1 MANPNNPLAP
11 GLNGAAPKGPRTI
24 WNNPVFSA
32 VLAIIMGFAMWII
45 VTVYIDPQGSTTV
58 TGVPI
63 NYTSGASTYTAQGLD
78 IVEKPD
84 IEGVTVKVEG
94 NSTIIGNIRS
104 ADIMVYPSYA
114 GVSGAGKVTLRLQ
127 ARVTNTTDYSGNIK
141 CTVEK
146 PYDTIDVVFDE
157 VSEKTV
163 PVTVDASAVSIADGY
178 MLNKTTA
185 VPAEITLRGPTSEL
199 DQVSNIV
206 APVQMD
212 GELADTT
219 TVPAT
224 LELRDEEGNAFT
236 PQYISMDSD
245 SANVTL
251 TVYQVRELPLEVDFI
266 GAPNGFDVESLHY
279 SLSQQT
285 LCVAGPARTI
295 SALEA
300 LTVTDFD
307 LAREFEPG
315 RDYQRLIELPAGI
328 VSLDGVTNVT
338 LDFDTSEMT
347 STKLNVSN
355 IRAIN
360 VPSNYELQILSSIV
374 SGVTLYGPA
383 DEIEKLS
390 ADSIVAQIDCQS
402 LNLTV
407 GQQTIAVSIQIP
419 SSSRIFATGSYTV
432 QCEVTSK

>member
-1 MANPNNPLAP
+1 MPNPNNPLAP
-11 GLNGAAPKGPRTI
+11 GLNGAAPKGPRTF
-24 WNNPVFSA
+24 WDNPVFSA

-127 ARVTNTTDYSGNIK
+127 ARVTNTTDFPGDIE
-141 CTVEK
+141 CTVES
-146 PYDTIDVVFDE
+146 PSTIDVVFDE

-163 PVTVDASAVSIADGY
+163 PVTVDASAVTISNGY

-199 DQVSNIV
+199 DQVSSIV

-236 PQYISMDSD
+236 PQYISMESD

-338 LDFDTSEMT
+338 LDFDTSEMA

-383 DEIEKLS
+383 DEIEELS

>member
-24 WNNPVFSA
+24 WDNPVFSA

-127 ARVTNTTDYSGNIK
+127 ARVTNTTDSPGDIE
-141 CTVEK
+141 CTVES
-146 PYDTIDVVFDE
+146 PSTIDVVFDE

-163 PVTVDASAVSIADGY
+163 PVTVDASAVTISNGY

-199 DQVSNIV
+199 DQVSSIV

-338 LDFDTSEMT
+338 LDFDTSEMA

>member
-1 MANPNNPLAP
+1 MFKYFLKRLAQMVVTLFIVSILVFVLANFIGDPVNMLVSPKAP
-11 GLNGAAPKGPRTI
+11 PEVREQVREELGLNRPILEQYASFITNAFKGD
-24 WNNPVFSA
+24 FCKA
-32 VLAIIMGFAMWII
+32 
-45 VTVYIDPQGSTTV
+45 YI
-58 TGVPI
+58 
-63 NYTSGASTYTAQGLD
+63 Y
-78 IVEKPD
+78 K
-84 IEGVTVKVEG
+84 
-94 NSTIIGNIRS
+94 
-104 ADIMVYPSYA
+104 
-114 GVSGAGKVTLRLQ
+114 
-127 ARVTNTTDYSGNIK
+127 
-141 CTVEK
+141 
-146 PYDTIDVVFDE
+146 
-157 VSEKTV
+157 
-163 PVTVDASAVSIADGY
+163 VDALSLIAQ
-178 MLNKTTA
+178 
-185 VPAEITLRGPTSEL
+185 R
-199 DQVSNIV
+199 
-206 APVQMD
+206 
-212 GELADTT
+212 
-219 TVPAT
+219 VPAT

-338 LDFDTSEMT
+338 LDFDTSEMA

-407 GQQTIAVSIQIP
+407 GQQTSAVSIQIP

>member
-127 ARVTNTTDYSGNIK
+127 ARVTNTTDFPGDIE
-141 CTVEK
+141 CTVES
-146 PYDTIDVVFDE
+146 PSTIDVVFDE

-163 PVTVDASAVSIADGY
+163 PVTVDASAVTISSGY

-199 DQVSNIV
+199 QIRC
-206 APVQMD
+206 
-212 GELADTT
+212 
-219 TVPAT
+219 PASSPRSRWT
-224 LELRDEEGNAFT
+224 ASWPTPRRCLLRWSCATRRAT
-236 PQYISMDSD
+236 PSRRSISRWR
-245 SANVTL
+245 AT
-251 TVYQVRELPLEVDFI
+251 P
-266 GAPNGFDVESLHY
+266 P
-279 SLSQQT
+279 
-285 LCVAGPARTI
+285 
-295 SALEA
+295 
-300 LTVTDFD
+300 
-307 LAREFEPG
+307 
-315 RDYQRLIELPAGI
+315 
-328 VSLDGVTNVT
+328 
-338 LDFDTSEMT
+338 TS
-347 STKLNVSN
+347 
-355 IRAIN
+355 R
-360 VPSNYELQILSSIV
+360 
-374 SGVTLYGPA
+374 
-383 DEIEKLS
+383 
-390 ADSIVAQIDCQS
+390 
-402 LNLTV
+402 
-407 GQQTIAVSIQIP
+407 
-419 SSSRIFATGSYTV
+419 
-432 QCEVTSK
+432 

>member
-24 WNNPVFSA
+24 WDNPVLSA

-127 ARVTNTTDYSGNIK
+127 ARVTNTTDFPGDIE
-141 CTVEK
+141 CTVES
-146 PYDTIDVVFDE
+146 PSTIDVVFDE

-163 PVTVDASAVSIADGY
+163 PVTVDASAVTISSGY

-199 DQVSNIV
+199 DQVSSIV

-251 TVYQVRELPLEVDFI
+251 TVYQ
-266 GAPNGFDVESLHY
+266 
-279 SLSQQT
+279 
-285 LCVAGPARTI
+285 
-295 SALEA
+295 
-300 LTVTDFD
+300 
-307 LAREFEPG
+307 
-315 RDYQRLIELPAGI
+315 
-328 VSLDGVTNVT
+328 
-338 LDFDTSEMT
+338 
-347 STKLNVSN
+347 
-355 IRAIN
+355 
-360 VPSNYELQILSSIV
+360 
-374 SGVTLYGPA
+374 
-383 DEIEKLS
+383 
-390 ADSIVAQIDCQS
+390 
-402 LNLTV
+402 
-407 GQQTIAVSIQIP
+407 AVS
-419 SSSRIFATGSYTV
+419 YTHLRAH
-432 QCEVTSK
+432 ET

>member
-1 MANPNNPLAP
+1 MFKYFLKRLAQMVVTLFIVSILVFVLANFIGDPVNMLVSPKAP
-11 GLNGAAPKGPRTI
+11 PEVREQVREELGLNRPILEQYVSFITNAFKGD
-24 WNNPVFSA
+24 FGKS
-32 VLAIIMGFAMWII
+32 
-45 VTVYIDPQGSTTV
+45 YI
-58 TGVPI
+58 
-63 NYTSGASTYTAQGLD
+63 Y
-78 IVEKPD
+78 K
-84 IEGVTVKVEG
+84 
-94 NSTIIGNIRS
+94 
-104 ADIMVYPSYA
+104 
-114 GVSGAGKVTLRLQ
+114 
-127 ARVTNTTDYSGNIK
+127 
-141 CTVEK
+141 
-146 PYDTIDVVFDE
+146 
-157 VSEKTV
+157 
-163 PVTVDASAVSIADGY
+163 VDALSLIAQ
-178 MLNKTTA
+178 
-185 VPAEITLRGPTSEL
+185 R
-199 DQVSNIV
+199 
-206 APVQMD
+206 
-212 GELADTT
+212 
-219 TVPAT
+219 VPAT

-236 PQYISMDSD
+236 PQYISMESD

-266 GAPNGFDVESLHY
+266 GTPNGFDVESLHY
-279 SLSQQT
+279 SLTQQT
-285 LCVAGPARTI
+285 LRVAGPARTI
-295 SALEA
+295 STLES

-402 LNLTV
+402 ISLTV
-407 GQQTIAVSIQIP
+407 GQQTIPVTIQIP
-419 SSSRIFATGSYTV
+419 SSTRIFATGSYTV

>member
-1 MANPNNPLAP
+1 MPSPNKPAAP
-11 GLNGAAPKGPRTI
+11 GPMGAVPKGPRTF
-24 WNNPVFSA
+24 WNNSA
-32 VLAIIMGFAMWII
+32 FMMVLALIMGFATWTI
-45 VTVYIDPQGSTTV
+45 VTVYIDPQGSKTV
-58 TGVPI
+58 TKVPI
-63 NYTSGASTYTAQGLD
+63 NYTSGASAYTSQGLD

-94 NSTIIGNIRS
+94 NGTIIGNIQNS
-104 ADIMVYPSYA
+104 DIMVYPSYA
-114 GVSGAGKVTLRLQ
+114 GVSGPGKVTLRLQ
-127 ARVTNTTDYSGNIK
+127 ARVTNTTDFPGDIE
-141 CTVEK
+141 CTVES
-146 PYDTIDVVFDE
+146 PDTIDVVFDE
-157 VSEKTV
+157 VSEKTF
-163 PVTVDASAVSIADGY
+163 PVTVDASAVPISNGY

-199 DQVSNIV
+199 DQVSSIV
-206 APVQMD
+206 APVQID

-224 LELRDEEGNAFT
+224 LQLRDEVGNVFT
-236 PQYISMDSD
+236 PQYISMESD

-251 TVYQVRELPLEVDFI
+251 TVYQVRELPLKVDFI
-266 GAPNGFDVESLHY
+266 GTPNGFDVESLHY

-285 LCVAGPARTI
+285 LRVAGPARTI
-295 SALEA
+295 STLES
-300 LTVTDFD
+300 LTVSDFD

-338 LDFDTSEMT
+338 LDFDTSEMG

-360 VPSNYELQILSSIV
+360 VPSNYELQILSSLV

-383 DEIEKLS
+383 DEIEKLN

-419 SSSRIFATGSYTV
+419 SATRIFATGSYTV
-432 QCEVTSK
+432 QCEVTAK

>member
-1 MANPNNPLAP
+1 MFKYFLKRLAQMLVTLFIVSILVFVLANFIGDPVNMLVSPKAP
-11 GLNGAAPKGPRTI
+11 PEVREQVREELGLNR
-24 WNNPVFSA
+24 
-32 VLAIIMGFAMWII
+32 
-45 VTVYIDPQGSTTV
+45 
-58 TGVPI
+58 PI
-63 NYTSGASTYTAQGLD
+63 LEQY
-78 IVEKPD
+78 
-84 IEGVTVKVEG
+84 
-94 NSTIIGNIRS
+94 
-104 ADIMVYPSYA
+104 
-114 GVSGAGKVTLRLQ
+114 VSF
-127 ARVTNTTDYSGNIK
+127 VTNAFKGDFGKSYIYK
-141 CTVEK
+141 
-146 PYDTIDVVFDE
+146 
-157 VSEKTV
+157 
-163 PVTVDASAVSIADGY
+163 VDALSLIAQ
-178 MLNKTTA
+178 
-185 VPAEITLRGPTSEL
+185 R
-199 DQVSNIV
+199 
-206 APVQMD
+206 
-212 GELADTT
+212 
-219 TVPAT
+219 VPAT

-236 PQYISMDSD
+236 PQYISMESD

-266 GAPNGFDVESLHY
+266 GTPNGFDVESLHY

-285 LCVAGPARTI
+285 LRVAGPARTI

-383 DEIEKLS
+383 DEIDKLS

>member
-1 MANPNNPLAP
+1 MPSPNKPAAP
-11 GLNGAAPKGPRTI
+11 GPMGAVPKGPRAF
-24 WNNPVFSA
+24 WNNPVFMM
-32 VLAIIMGFAMWII
+32 VLALIMGFATWTI
-45 VTVYIDPQGSTTV
+45 VTVYIDPQGSKTV
-58 TGVPI
+58 TKVPI
-63 NYTSGASTYTAQGLD
+63 NYTSGASAYTSQGLD

-84 IEGVTVKVEG
+84 LEGVTVKVEG
-94 NSTIIGNIRS
+94 NGTIIGNIQNS
-104 ADIMVYPSYA
+104 DIMVYPSYA
-114 GVSGAGKVTLRLQ
+114 GVSGPGKVTLRLQ
-127 ARVTNTTDYSGNIK
+127 ARVTNTTDFPGDIE
-141 CTVEK
+141 CTVES
-146 PYDTIDVVFDE
+146 PDTIDVVFDE
-157 VSEKTV
+157 VSEKTF
-163 PVTVDASAVSIADGY
+163 PVTVDASAVPISNGY

-199 DQVSNIV
+199 DQVSSIV
-206 APVQMD
+206 APVQID

-224 LELRDEEGNAFT
+224 LQLRDEVGNVFT
-236 PQYISMDSD
+236 PQYISMESD

-251 TVYQVRELPLEVDFI
+251 TVYQVRELPLKVDFI
-266 GAPNGFDVESLHY
+266 GTPNGFDVESLHY

-285 LCVAGPARTI
+285 LRVAGPARTI
-295 SALEA
+295 STLES
-300 LTVTDFD
+300 LTVSDFD

-315 RDYQRLIELPAGI
+315 RDYQRLIELPASI

-338 LDFDTSEMT
+338 LDFDTSEMG

-360 VPSNYELQILSSIV
+360 VPSNYELQILSSLV

-383 DEIEKLS
+383 DEIEKLN

-419 SSSRIFATGSYTV
+419 SATRIFATGSYTV

>member
-127 ARVTNTTDYSGNIK
+127 ARVTNTTDFPGDIE
-141 CTVEK
+141 CTVES
-146 PYDTIDVVFDE
+146 PSTIDVVFDE

-163 PVTVDASAVSIADGY
+163 PVTVDASAVTISSGY

-199 DQVSNIV
+199 DQVSSIV

-236 PQYISMDSD
+236 PQYISMESD

-307 LAREFEPG
+307 LAREF
-315 RDYQRLIELPAGI
+315 
-328 VSLDGVTNVT
+328 DGVTNVT
-338 LDFDTSEMT
+338 LDFDTSEMA

>member
-127 ARVTNTTDYSGNIK
+127 ARVTNTTDFPGDIE
-141 CTVEK
+141 CTVES
-146 PYDTIDVVFDE
+146 PSTIDVVFDE

-163 PVTVDASAVSIADGY
+163 PVTVDASAVTISSGY

-285 LCVAGPARTI
+285 LCVAGPART
-295 SALEA
+295 
-300 LTVTDFD
+300 
-307 LAREFEPG
+307 
-315 RDYQRLIELPAGI
+315 
-328 VSLDGVTNVT
+328 
-338 LDFDTSEMT
+338 LDFDTSEMA